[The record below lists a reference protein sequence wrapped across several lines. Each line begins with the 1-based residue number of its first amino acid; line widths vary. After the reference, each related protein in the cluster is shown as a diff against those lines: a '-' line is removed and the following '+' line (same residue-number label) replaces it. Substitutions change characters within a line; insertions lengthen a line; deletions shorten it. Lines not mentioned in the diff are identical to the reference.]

1 MKELNNFQKACD
13 QIQQVQ
19 DERAASFLMLSKTVG
34 GACCTEYQPEVDL
47 EINARIEQLKYEKD
61 ILRENLKSLV
71 KMHKN
76 FQKGDATYENAYY
89 CFYKGQYETWQKA
102 KDVIEQTK

>member
-13 QIQQVQ
+13 QIQRVQ

-89 CFYKGQYETWQKA
+89 CFYKGQYETCQKA

>member
-1 MKELNNFQKACD
+1 MKELNNFQKDCD
-13 QIQQVQ
+13 QIQRVQ
-19 DERAASFLMLSKTVG
+19 DERAASFKMLSKTVG
-34 GACCTEYQPEVDL
+34 GVSCTEYQPEVDL

-61 ILRENLKSLV
+61 VLRESLKSLV
-71 KMHKN
+71 RMYKW
-76 FQKGDATYENAYY
+76 FEQGDATHENAYY